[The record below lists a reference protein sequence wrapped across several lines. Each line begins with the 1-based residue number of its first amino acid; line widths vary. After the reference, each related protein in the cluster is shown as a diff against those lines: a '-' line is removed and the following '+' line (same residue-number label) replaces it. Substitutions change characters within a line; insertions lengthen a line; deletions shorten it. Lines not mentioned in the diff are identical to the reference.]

1 MKATLFI
8 FAVLLAAWARAADIE
23 PVVYETTGGAQV
35 YVACYWASQFPRFEG
50 SDKHLLIAC
59 RVSTWH
65 NANPAKRNAI
75 LTAIRKWLAGEVE
88 VSAAKLQDLRDALA
102 DANIGVALTDDPQAQ
117 LTAWG
122 IRL

>member
-1 MKATLFI
+1 
-8 FAVLLAAWARAADIE
+8 
-23 PVVYETTGGAQV
+23 
-35 YVACYWASQFPRFEG
+35 
-50 SDKHLLIAC
+50 
-59 RVSTWH
+59 VSTWH